1 MRPIEM
7 HAPVAADSPGR
18 TPLGTPA
25 TFFVALAGLALML
38 IPIGYGTLFVVEQTE
53 QVLVLRLGDPIR
65 AVTEPGLGF
74 KAPLIDTVV
83 SIDKRILDL
92 ESPSQEVIALDQKR
106 LVVSAFARYRIARPL
121 QFYQSLGSIEAA
133 NATLTSL
140 LNSSLRRVLGEAT
153 STDLVRDRR
162 GELMVLIRGQ
172 LERDAAV
179 LGVSIVDVRIRR
191 ADLPDQNSQAVYSR
205 MQTERQEQAQGFR
218 AEGAQLAQAI
228 RARAD
233 REATVLVAR
242 ASERAEELRGDGDA
256 ERNRIFAAAY
266 GERAEFFAFYRSMS
280 AYETGLSGTTT
291 RFLLRPESGFF
302 RFFRDVQ
309 GRPREAQ

>member
-7 HAPVAADSPGR
+7 HAPVAADSLGR
-18 TPLGTPA
+18 APLKTPA
-25 TFFVALAGLALML
+25 TWFVALAVLALML
-38 IPIGYGTLFVVEQTE
+38 IPTSYGTLFVVEQTE

-65 AVTEPGLGF
+65 AITEPGLSF
-74 KAPLIDTVV
+74 KAPLIDTTV
-83 SIDKRILDL
+83 SLDKRVLDL
-92 ESPSQEVIALDQKR
+92 ESPSQEIIALDQKR

-121 QFYQSLGSIEAA
+121 EFYQSVGSIEAA
-133 NATLTSL
+133 NTALASL
-140 LNSSLRRVLGEAT
+140 LNSALRRVLGEAT

-162 GELMVLIRGQ
+162 GELMVRIRGQ

-191 ADLPDQNSQAVYSR
+191 ADLPEQNSQAIYLR
-205 MQTERQEQAQGFR
+205 MQTERQGEAQGFR

-242 ASERAEELRGDGDA
+242 ASERADEVRGDGDA

-266 GERAEFFAFYRSMS
+266 AERAEFFVFYRSMS
-280 AYETGLSGTTT
+280 AYEAGLSGTTT
-291 RFLLRPESGFF
+291 RFLLRPASDFF
-302 RFFRDVQ
+302 RFFGDIQ
-309 GRPREAQ
+309 GRPREAR